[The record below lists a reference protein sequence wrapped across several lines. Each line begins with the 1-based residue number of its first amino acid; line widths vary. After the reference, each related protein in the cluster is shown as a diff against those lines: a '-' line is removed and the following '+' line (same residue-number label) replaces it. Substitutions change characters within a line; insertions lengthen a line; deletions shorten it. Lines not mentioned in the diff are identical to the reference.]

1 MKGSRN
7 EKLSGIIIC
16 YTWPEIFIF
25 ILVLCFI
32 ISTTT
37 LYEMYI
43 KQIKKVASLLLWNGR
58 LKRVRWRTIKIEQH
72 SL

>member
-25 ILVLCFI
+25 ILFLCLI
-32 ISTTT
+32 ISTTA

-43 KQIKKVASLLLWNGR
+43 KQIKKVASRPGGTGGLSVLDG
-58 LKRVRWRTIKIEQH
+58 EQ
-72 SL
+72 